1 MEACEFRDAFPRF
14 GEMDAIVIGVSP
26 DSIESHRKFKK
37 KYQLPFLLLSD
48 PDHELANAFGVW
60 KEKSM
65 YGRKYMGIE
74 RTTVIIDRKGRVVRI
89 FPRVKVPGH
98 ALEVESAVR
107 ELE

>member
-14 GEMDAIVIGVSP
+14 GEMDAVVIGVSP
-26 DSIESHRKFKK
+26 DSLDSHRRFKEEFH
-37 KYQLPFLLLSD
+37 LPYRLLSD
-48 PDHELANAFGVW
+48 EGHQLAESFGVW